1 MANNNNDFPNHDI
14 SEPDF
19 SQFDQVGDFDE
30 FGDTGAKKENS
41 FSNFTASPFAKVLM
55 VAAAILVIVMAITLF
70 GGKSKPPELSDTGSG
85 SEVKQAPGQGQQTQA
100 MVSAIE
106 EKNNQDLQAAIQGG
120 TSSMPTPVTP
130 PKDLLGA
137 PQSPDS
143 EEDPLLRWKRLQEER
158 QRLQQQQQQLA
169 AQAQVD
175 PKRGERVTNLQQ
187 AMMTQVGTI
196 MGERGIKDMQNV
208 KVTSKDKMGQVENG
222 TATDQNGTV
231 NPHAGNNTSLYPDAN
246 YQQAQ
251 LTPPKILIPA
261 GEINYAQL
269 LMEANSDIPG
279 PILGLLVSGKYSG
292 SRVIGSFQRQEEY
305 LVLKFS
311 TLIDKKGR
319 SIPIEAY
326 AVDPDTTLTGM
337 ATDVDHRYFR
347 RIIIPAAVK
356 FIEGMGQAVAQN
368 GSTTVSVDSGGGT
381 VSQQNND
388 LDTKQEFSKAVEEAA
403 NKVGDVL
410 DKDSDVEILVRV
422 KAGTPMGILFVQQVT
437 DQSINGANG
446 GLYNNGYNNVNY
458 NQQLNSTPYP
468 QQPGFYNQGAPGY
481 NLNNPNQATQ
491 LYQSGYNGNPNTQ
504 LYGQQQYGLAPSMGY
519 GSLYT
524 PYGSTTTT
532 TNTTSSNKSK

>member
-208 KVTSKDKMGQVENG
+208 KVTSKDKMEQVGNG
-222 TATDQNGTV
+222 TATNQNGTS
-231 NPHAGNNTSLYPDAN
+231 NTNAANNTPLYPDAN

-261 GEINYAQL
+261 GQIDYAQL

-524 PYGSTTTT
+524 PYGSTTAT
-532 TNTTSSNKSK
+532 TNTTSSNTSK